1 MLTSDTK
8 ETKKKILVVRDQFDQ
23 IYGYLA
29 IPDDA
34 NKEDLE
40 RAQEK
45 FEDSLYENADD
56 MAEFNMMELA
66 IDALTECGID
76 IYSVQADVVWE
87 I

>member
-1 MLTSDTK
+1 MLTSST

-23 IYGYLA
+23 VYGYLA

-40 RAQEK
+40 RAQQK
-45 FEDSLYENADD
+45 FEDSLYKYADD
-56 MAEFNMMELA
+56 MAEFDTMELA
-66 IDALTECGID
+66 TDALTECGID
-76 IYSVQADVVWE
+76 VYSLPTDIVWE